1 MEDNYPKDIRKWAQD
16 LADQLAD
23 HISNLDLSDYLM
35 EEEDSMTIN
44 EIKDY
49 INNHEFYDM
58 EDFLDEQDLSG
69 KLETNYIENLNRDE
83 HRWFTTEINVY
94 EFVEG
99 SKSLGY
105 LAISEVGTIKSEMM
119 SIEDCG
125 LELRAYNVK
134 KIVRESFEV
143 TNE

>member
-1 MEDNYPKDIRKWAQD
+1 MENNYPKDIRKWAQD

-35 EEEDSMTIN
+35 KEENSMTIN

-49 INNHEFYDM
+49 INSHEFYDM
-58 EDFLDEQDLSG
+58 EDLCEELGENIDI
-69 KLETNYIENLNRDE
+69 NYIENLDSDE
-83 HRWFTTEINVY
+83 HRWFTIEMNVY
-94 EFVEG
+94 EFMEG

-119 SIEDCG
+119 GIEDCG
-125 LELRAYNVK
+125 VGLIAYNVK
-134 KIVRESFEV
+134 KIVRESFKID
-143 TNE
+143 NE

>member
-1 MEDNYPKDIRKWAQD
+1 
-16 LADQLAD
+16 
-23 HISNLDLSDYLM
+23 
-35 EEEDSMTIN
+35 MTIN

-58 EDFLDEQDLSG
+58 EDLCDELGGNID
-69 KLETNYIENLNRDE
+69 TNYIENLNRDE
-83 HRWFTTEINVY
+83 HRWFTTETNVY
-94 EFVEG
+94 EFMEG

-105 LAISEVGTIKSEMM
+105 LAISEVGTVKSEMM
-119 SIEDCG
+119 SREDCG
-125 LELRAYNVK
+125 LELEAYNVK

>member
-1 MEDNYPKDIRKWAQD
+1 MEDDYPKDIRKWAQD

-35 EEEDSMTIN
+35 KEEDSMTIN

-49 INNHEFYDM
+49 INSHEFYDI
-58 EDFLDEQDLSG
+58 EDLCDELGENIDI
-69 KLETNYIENLNRDE
+69 NYIENLDRDE

-94 EFVEG
+94 EFIEG
-99 SKSLGY
+99 AKSLGY
-105 LAISEVGTIKSEMM
+105 LAISEIGTIKSEMM
-119 SIEDCG
+119 GVEDCG
-125 LELRAYNVK
+125 VALEAYNVK
-134 KIVRESFEV
+134 RVIRESFEI

>member
-1 MEDNYPKDIRKWAQD
+1 MGDDYPKDIRKWAQD

-35 EEEDSMTIN
+35 EEEYSMTIN

-49 INNHEFYDM
+49 INNHDFYDM
-58 EDFLDEQDLSG
+58 EDLCEELGENIDV
-69 KLETNYIENLNRDE
+69 NYIENLYSE
-83 HRWFTTEINVY
+83 GHRWFTVETNVY
-94 EFVEG
+94 EFMEG

-105 LAISEVGTIKSEMM
+105 LAISAVGTIKSEMM
-119 SIEDCG
+119 GVEDCG
-125 LELRAYNVK
+125 VTLEASNVK
-134 KIVRESFEV
+134 KVIRESFEI

>member
-1 MEDNYPKDIRKWAQD
+1 MKDNYPKDIRKWAQD

-35 EEEDSMTIN
+35 EEDSMTIN

-49 INNHEFYDM
+49 INNHEFYGM
-58 EDFLDEQDLSG
+58 EDFMEKQDLSG
-69 KLETNYIENLNRDE
+69 KLEINYIENLNSEE
-83 HRWFTTEINVY
+83 HRWFTVETNVY
-94 EFVEG
+94 EFIEG
-99 SKSLGY
+99 TKSLGY

-119 SIEDCG
+119 GVEDCG
-125 LELRAYNVK
+125 VALEASNVK
-134 KIVRESFEV
+134 RVIKESFEI

>member
-1 MEDNYPKDIRKWAQD
+1 MKDNYPKDIRKWAQD

-23 HISNLDLSDYLM
+23 HISNLDLSNYLI

-49 INNHEFYDM
+49 INSHEFYDM
-58 EDFLDEQDLSG
+58 EDFFEEQNLSE
-69 KLETNYIENLNRDE
+69 KLETNYIENLNSEE
-83 HRWFTTEINVY
+83 HRWFTVETNVY
-94 EFVEG
+94 EFIEG
-99 SKSLGY
+99 TKSLGY

-119 SIEDCG
+119 GVEDCG
-125 LELRAYNVK
+125 ITLKASNVK
-134 KIVRESFEV
+134 KIIRESFEI

>member
-1 MEDNYPKDIRKWAQD
+1 MEDDYPKDIRKWAQD

-23 HISNLDLSDYLM
+23 HISNLDLSDCFM

-49 INNHEFYDM
+49 INSHEFYDI
-58 EDFLDEQDLSG
+58 EDLCDELGENIDI
-69 KLETNYIENLNRDE
+69 NYIENLDRDE

-94 EFVEG
+94 EFIEG
-99 SKSLGY
+99 AKSLGY
-105 LAISEVGTIKSEMM
+105 LAISEIGTIKSEMM
-119 SIEDCG
+119 GVEDCG
-125 LELRAYNVK
+125 VALEAYNVK
-134 KIVRESFEV
+134 RVIRESFEI

>member
-23 HISNLDLSDYLM
+23 HISNLDLSDYLI

-58 EDFLDEQDLSG
+58 EDLCDELGENID
-69 KLETNYIENLNRDE
+69 TNYIETLNSEE
-83 HRWFTTEINVY
+83 HRWFTIKTNVY
-94 EFVEG
+94 EFIEG

-105 LAISEVGTIKSEMM
+105 LAISEVGTIKSEAM
-119 SIEDCG
+119 SMEDCG
-125 LELRAYNVK
+125 VVLEAYNVK
-134 KIVRESFEV
+134 KIVRESFEIDV
-143 TNE
+143 E